1 MEEIVVTATR
11 GEKTI
16 ASIPKNVTIITS
28 QDIEQSTAGNIVD
41 LLGREAN
48 LNLRSTTGNEGKSG
62 VDIRGMGDAYVSNV
76 IVMVDG
82 FKLNASD
89 MSGADFLSVPLGQVE
104 RIEIVRGAGSVL
116 YGNGAVGGVINIITK
131 KPGAGLSAKAL
142 ITAGS
147 FKTYGGRFQIGTKKD
162 RLALSLAGGYADS
175 EGYRDNGGLRKKD
188 AVINLGYDIFDT
200 STVEFNISLLESNI
214 GLPGPVA
221 QEDVDDRNKRRET
234 SAPNDF
240 SSTVDNRYTGK
251 IDFETSVGLFTFKG
265 GYRDRENSYIIGYS
279 PIISEADQTD
289 KILEDTLQSSL
300 VHEHTYSVAGLENT
314 SVMGVDFYDTQ
325 YLREN
330 AWAEK
335 KNGDTQTIEGFI
347 HDELVLTSQLSLS
360 GGYRYSRFSG
370 TFQDENYTDFFSPP
384 VLPPPV
390 FIPPQYLYSVWIP
403 EQVREK
409 EWTNQAYEFGIAW
422 EAAEPLTL
430 FASHA
435 TSYRIP
441 NVDEFAL
448 SDNDL
453 HPQKSRHYDAGVRLK
468 MEYIAEL
475 SLTLF
480 DMTTTDE
487 IYYGEDP
494 DTGTSVNRNYDEK
507 TQRRGVETQ
516 IKIYPSDWLYIW
528 GNYSYTQAKF
538 ELSDTFIPLV
548 PEHLGNIGIEWY
560 LFDSL
565 TLALT
570 GTMASSRYDGND
582 QANTADDQMLGSYKV
597 FDTKVTWQK
606 ENFRLFAG
614 IKNIFDELYVTS
626 AYSGSSYPMPTQS
639 FFFGVEW
646 TY

>member
-1 MEEIVVTATR
+1 
-11 GEKTI
+11 
-16 ASIPKNVTIITS
+16 
-28 QDIEQSTAGNIVD
+28 
-41 LLGREAN
+41 
-48 LNLRSTTGNEGKSG
+48 
-62 VDIRGMGDAYVSNV
+62 
-76 IVMVDG
+76 
-82 FKLNASD
+82 
-89 MSGADFLSVPLGQVE
+89 
-104 RIEIVRGAGSVL
+104 
-116 YGNGAVGGVINIITK
+116 
-131 KPGAGLSAKAL
+131 
-142 ITAGS
+142 
-147 FKTYGGRFQIGTKKD
+147 
-162 RLALSLAGGYADS
+162 
-175 EGYRDNGGLRKKD
+175 
-188 AVINLGYDIFDT
+188 
-200 STVEFNISLLESNI
+200 
-214 GLPGPVA
+214 
-221 QEDVDDRNKRRET
+221 
-234 SAPNDF
+234 
-240 SSTVDNRYTGK
+240 
-251 IDFETSVGLFTFKG
+251 
-265 GYRDRENSYIIGYS
+265 
-279 PIISEADQTD
+279 
-289 KILEDTLQSSL
+289 
-300 VHEHTYSVAGLENT
+300 
-314 SVMGVDFYDTQ
+314 
-325 YLREN
+325 
-330 AWAEK
+330 
-335 KNGDTQTIEGFI
+335 
-347 HDELVLTSQLSLS
+347 
-360 GGYRYSRFSG
+360 
-370 TFQDENYTDFFSPP
+370 
-384 VLPPPV
+384 
-390 FIPPQYLYSVWIP
+390 
-403 EQVREK
+403 
-409 EWTNQAYEFGIAW
+409 
-422 EAAEPLTL
+422 L